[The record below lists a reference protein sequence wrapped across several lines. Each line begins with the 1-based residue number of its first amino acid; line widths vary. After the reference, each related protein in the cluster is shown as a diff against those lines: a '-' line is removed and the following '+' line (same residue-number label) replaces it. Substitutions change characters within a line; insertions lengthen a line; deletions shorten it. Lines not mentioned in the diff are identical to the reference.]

1 MYKYLTMSSKSEED
15 LGRLMCMESLHNV
28 LPKPVWNHRGID
40 DTSVDIKP
48 YIKANVP
55 NQRSMGASP
64 SMKSNHF
71 EDIGVSTSPT
81 PEVPV
86 KSITSSLLMDKEK
99 ESHDDKKGK
108 VCYTGDEE
116 EEEEEEEA
124 AGGCFGKC
132 IDRAQCFIG
141 DFYVRYKRPVL
152 IAVAVICILLYGAY
166 FIAIIIHNAKNS
178 TAIIAI
184 TCVVVVYYA
193 FVLVNRRFGRRIS
206 KTFSTPAKRLHK
218 KLGKKRR
225 EIISW

>member
-1 MYKYLTMSSKSEED
+1 MSSKSDED
-15 LGRLMCMESLHNV
+15 FGRLMCLKTLHNG
-28 LPKPVWNHRGID
+28 LPMPVWNPRGTD
-40 DTSVDIKP
+40 DTSIDIQP

-55 NQRSMGASP
+55 NQRSMDASP
-64 SMKSNHF
+64 SLKSNHF

-99 ESHDDKKGK
+99 ESHDDEKGND
-108 VCYTGDEE
+108 CYTGEE
-116 EEEEEEEA
+116 EKEEEEEA

-132 IDRAQCFIG
+132 IDRVQCFIS
-141 DFYVRYKRPVL
+141 DCYVRYKRPVL

-225 EIISW
+225 KIISW

>member
-1 MYKYLTMSSKSEED
+1 MSSKSEED
-15 LGRLMCMESLHNV
+15 LGSSKRMESLHNG
-28 LPKPVWNHRGID
+28 LPDPIWIARGTN
-40 DTSVDIKP
+40 DTSVDVEPYTKP
-48 YIKANVP
+48 NVANKRFV
-55 NQRSMGASP
+55 GASP
-64 SMKSNHF
+64 SPNSDHF
-71 EDIGVSTSPT
+71 EDIGVSTSSI

-86 KSITSSLLMDKEK
+86 KSTTNSLLMDKEK
-99 ESHDDKKGK
+99 ESHGDKKGK
-108 VCYTGDEE
+108 DSDTEDEE
-116 EEEEEEEA
+116 EEEKEEEEEEA

-132 IDRAQCFIG
+132 IDRVQCFIS
-141 DFYVRYKRPVL
+141 DCYVRYKRPVL

-193 FVLVNRRFGRRIS
+193 IVLINRRFGRRIS

-225 EIISW
+225 KIISW